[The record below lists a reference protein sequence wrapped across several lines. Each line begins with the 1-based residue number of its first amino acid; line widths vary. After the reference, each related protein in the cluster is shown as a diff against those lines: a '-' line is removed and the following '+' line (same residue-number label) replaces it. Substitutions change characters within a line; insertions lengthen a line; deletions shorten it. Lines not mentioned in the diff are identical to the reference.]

1 MQSVALRMI
10 CDREKEVKA
19 FVPEEY
25 WTISAGLDSKIE
37 CTLNKIDGNK
47 AEIKNEEEA
56 NRILDRITED
66 FKLNSIV
73 RKSKNRASYMPFIT
87 STLQQEAS
95 SKLGF
100 GAKKTMSIAQGL
112 YEGVNVGGVTQ
123 GLITYMRS
131 DSTRFSNDFLNAAF
145 SKIENDYGREY
156 KGRYRVKNDENSQD
170 AHEAIRPTSLDNEPE
185 KIKEYL
191 TNDQYK
197 LYKLIYARALAS
209 LMADA
214 KVDTTS
220 YIFENEGME
229 FTAAGSVTKFDGFLK
244 IYNEYDFSK
253 EVKLPELNEG
263 DILKCHSKTSEQHFT
278 EGPGRYTEAK
288 LIKALEEEGVGRP
301 STYATILDTIVE
313 RGYVEL
319 KKESPKSKVKYFFP
333 TEQGI
338 ITDEKLRE
346 YFSSI
351 INVKYTA
358 SMESK
363 LDEIADGNADNIAY
377 LRKFYDEFEPLVL
390 NAYDKMEK
398 IEPEKVGETCPECGG
413 DLIYRTSRFGRFIAC
428 SNYPECKY
436 SRPLVEKKK
445 EPSEPLGR
453 DCPRCGKPL
462 LKRKSRYGT
471 YFAGCSGYPKC
482 NYMETLDGEEI
493 TPKTRKKTARKQK

>member
-1 MQSVALRMI
+1 MEVRQLNTLIRAAQFQS
-10 CDREKEVKA
+10 
-19 FVPEEY
+19 
-25 WTISAGLDSKIE
+25 
-37 CTLNKIDGNK
+37 
-47 AEIKNEEEA
+47 
-56 NRILDRITED
+56 
-66 FKLNSIV
+66 
-73 RKSKNRASYMPFIT
+73 
-87 STLQQEAS
+87 
-95 SKLGF
+95 
-100 GAKKTMSIAQGL
+100 
-112 YEGVNVGGVTQ
+112 
-123 GLITYMRS
+123 
-131 DSTRFSNDFLNAAF
+131 F
-145 SKIENDYGREY
+145 SKAAESLGY
-156 KGRYRVKNDENSQD
+156 SQS
-170 AHEAIRPTSLDNEPE
+170 A
-185 KIKEYL
+185 
-191 TNDQYK
+191 
-197 LYKLIYARALAS
+197 
-209 LMADA
+209 
-214 KVDTTS
+214 
-220 YIFENEGME
+220 
-229 FTAAGSVTKFDGFLK
+229 VT
-244 IYNEYDFSK
+244 
-253 EVKLPELNEG
+253 V
-263 DILKCHSKTSEQHFT
+263 Q
-278 EGPGRYTEAK
+278 
-288 LIKALEEEGVGRP
+288 IKALEEEGVGRP

-351 INVKYTA
+351 INVRYTA

-445 EPSEPLGR
+445 EPSEPLGK

-493 TPKTRKKTARKQK
+493 TPKTRKKTARKKK